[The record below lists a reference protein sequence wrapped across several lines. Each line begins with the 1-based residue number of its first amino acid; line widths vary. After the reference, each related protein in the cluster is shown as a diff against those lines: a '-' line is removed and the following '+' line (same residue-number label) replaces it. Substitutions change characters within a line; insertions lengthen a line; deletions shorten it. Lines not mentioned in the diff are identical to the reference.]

1 MPIAL
6 ILALVAS
13 LGIHAAALFG
23 PDIDLAS
30 MTEAP
35 VLVAELRPLP
45 KAVIESERSETKEP
59 PTIAKP
65 ARKKKPQRSAVALSP
80 ADAQLE
86 VPLPDQDPSD
96 PAAQVDAGA
105 SESAQR
111 NSDDQALLPEEKTP
125 IDPRLPE
132 QGRILYRVDRGD
144 ANFEIGRAVSD
155 WAIRDGQ
162 YTLHLRTETTGLVWL
177 FKPYL
182 IEMESQGL
190 LTADGLQPQHFQMKR
205 NGVAG
210 REKAEFDWENRVVRI
225 ADGVAQPLAD
235 GAQDVLSFNFH
246 LGFMPESRVAK
257 MLPIATGRKYGIY
270 RLEVVGD
277 EVLSLPVGEMRTL
290 HLRAPG
296 VNTTELWLA
305 YDYLL
310 LPVKIRHEDG
320 KGNSLVQSATE
331 IQLGAKANE

>member
-1 MPIAL
+1 MPVAL
-6 ILALVAS
+6 ILALAAS

-23 PDIDLAS
+23 PDIDLAP

-35 VLVAELRPLP
+35 VLIAELRPLP
-45 KAVIESERSETKEP
+45 KAVIESERIETKEP
-59 PTIAKP
+59 PAIVKP
-65 ARKKKPQRSAVALSP
+65 ARKKKPSRSAVAPSP
-80 ADAQLE
+80 ADAQPA
-86 VPLPDQDPSD
+86 VPLLDQGLFEPS
-96 PAAQVDAGA
+96 AQVDADA
-105 SESAQR
+105 SESTQR
-111 NSDDQALLPEEKTP
+111 NTDDLALMSEGNPPL
-125 IDPRLPE
+125 DPRLPE

-162 YTLHLRTETTGLVWL
+162 YTLRLRTETTGLVWL
-177 FKPYL
+177 FKPYV
-182 IEMESQGL
+182 IEMESQGY
-190 LTADGLQPQHFQMKR
+190 LTADGLQPRHFQMKR

-210 REKAEFDWENRVVRI
+210 HEKAEFDWEHMVVRV

-257 MLPIATGRKYGIY
+257 TLPIATGRKYGIY

-277 EVLSLPVGEMRTL
+277 EMLSLPAGEMRTL